1 MFIVNLFYIDKRF
14 SWISATSTVNA
25 KVNASSR
32 KFAES
37 LGEGIHPAT
46 VTPSYRLFPVITSD
60 VKVSA
65 ARMSLN

>member
-1 MFIVNLFYIDKRF
+1 MFIVNLFYIDKHF
-14 SWISATSTVNA
+14 GWISATSTVNA

-37 LGEGIHPAT
+37 LGEGIRPAT
-46 VTPSYRLFPVITSD
+46 GYTIVPFISGRNFRCES
-60 VKVSA
+60 SA